1 MNKEKLNDFYWD
13 KKNTKMDIDEKVFK
27 FQEKRN
33 LVFVL
38 ADNLEKY
45 FKRTKIHF

>member
-1 MNKEKLNDFYWD
+1 
-13 KKNTKMDIDEKVFK
+13 MDVDEKVFK

-33 LVFVL
+33 LVSVL